1 MLLSSGVTKV
11 LRGDGEKPASLVAM
25 SSRGSAAPHRLPL
38 LQPQDVVD
46 SLDQSD
52 DHRLP
57 GHQVAQPV
65 QQLPI
70 HDVRPLPA
78 GQEGVKEPRGN
89 E

>member
-1 MLLSSGVTKV
+1 MLLSLVVAKV
-11 LRGDGEKPASLVAM
+11 LRGDGAKPASLVAM
-25 SSRGSAAPHRLPL
+25 SSRGSAALHRLPL

-46 SLDQSD
+46 SLDQSN

-65 QQLPI
+65 QQLPV

-78 GQEGVKEPRGN
+78 GQEEVKESWGN
-89 E
+89 G